1 VKKPTISPTK
11 MTSSLLVLPLTR
23 HYNAA
28 MLGSSHIDR
37 GTNCA
42 ARCQKARKRAD
53 TASTVRPIE
62 NVPQLLIVEDDR
74 EIALVRAAFEAE
86 GYRVFEA
93 ETLARGVIEAGTRKP
108 DLIVLD
114 LGLPD
119 GDGVALVRDVRGWSS
134 VPIIVL
140 SARVDETDKVT
151 ALDAGADDYLVKP
164 FGVA

>member
-1 VKKPTISPTK
+1 
-11 MTSSLLVLPLTR
+11 
-23 HYNAA
+23 